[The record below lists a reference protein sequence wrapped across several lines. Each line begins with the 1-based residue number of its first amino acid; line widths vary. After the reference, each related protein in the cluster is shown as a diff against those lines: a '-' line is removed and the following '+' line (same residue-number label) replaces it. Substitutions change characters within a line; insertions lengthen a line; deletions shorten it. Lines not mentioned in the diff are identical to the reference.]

1 MGFEEL
7 GLDPR
12 LVRAL
17 AKRDFTKPTPVQ
29 QDAIPRTLEGK
40 DIVARAR
47 TGSGKTLAYLLP
59 ALHRILLASAPSG
72 NSSAAGGSGL
82 GGSFQALI
90 LVPTRE
96 LCEQVRQ
103 EAAETAALCGSEIN
117 VTALVADAGP
127 QLKRAIATAGHL
139 VVSTPGRI
147 AKALQDGV
155 LPATALSS
163 RLQMLVLDEAD
174 LLLSYGFEADL
185 ALLAP
190 QIPRACQCMLMSA
203 TVSPE
208 VERLTQMV
216 LHNPITLN
224 LINAGTAQPG
234 GEAGSQEEASTSGL
248 PSTIEHFF
256 YECATSMDRL
266 LVMMAILRLGLV
278 RKKTLTFVNTVD
290 QGYRVKLFLES
301 FGVRAAL
308 LNAELPLN
316 SRSHILQSFNRGL
329 FDHLIA
335 TDDVHAPS
343 HDAAANASKSKQ
355 QRQKDKGK
363 GRGAKGKGAQ
373 KDEEFGVTRGIDF
386 KGVHTV
392 INFDLPSS
400 LEGYVHRVGRT
411 GRAGHSGIA
420 ITLFTPADA
429 SFKGELECLLS
440 PAKAAAAAAA
450 AEGAAE
456 GGEAVVSDDEDKNEA
471 SSSSSSSDTD
481 SDDEDQSQKKG
492 KALRPF
498 LRLSKAQ
505 VEALRY
511 RGEDVARSITR
522 NSIKEARQ
530 RELKAELLNSAKL
543 KEYFENHAA
552 ERQLLRHD
560 KPLHKTPQ
568 APHLRHMPAYLKDPN
583 LIKAKSS
590 TGNNSEGKPMLPHRK
605 ARKLPPP
612 PEASIQGTTSASF
625 ASSKEDPLK
634 SVKGFARAPKRRGH
648 HDEEMTEM
656 EKRATEAGLKEA
668 KKKAKLE
675 GNLPQIAAA
684 ARSKNAA
691 RKFKRK
697 R

>member
-59 ALHRILLASAPSG
+59 ALHRILLASASSG
-72 NSSAAGGSGL
+72 NSSAVGGNGL

-103 EAAETAALCGSEIN
+103 EAAETAALCGSEVS

-224 LINAGTAQPG
+224 LINAGAAQPG
-234 GEAGSQEEASTSGL
+234 GEAGSQEESSTSGL
-248 PSTIEHFF
+248 PPTIEHFF

-266 LVMMAILRLGLV
+266 LVMMALLRLGLV

-343 HDAAANASKSKQ
+343 HDAAANAGKSKQ
-355 QRQKDKGK
+355 QRQNDKGK

-420 ITLFTPADA
+420 ITLLTPTDA

-450 AEGAAE
+450 EGAAK
-456 GGEAVVSDDEDKNEA
+456 GGEAVISDDEDKDGA
-471 SSSSSSSDTD
+471 SSSSDSE
-481 SDDEDQSQKKG
+481 SDDENQHQKTG

-498 LRLSKAQ
+498 SRLSKAQ
-505 VEALRY
+505 
-511 RGEDVARSITR
+511 
-522 NSIKEARQ
+522 
-530 RELKAELLNSAKL
+530 
-543 KEYFENHAA
+543 EYFEDHAA

-656 EKRATEAGLKEA
+656 EKQVTEAGLKEA
-668 KKKAKLE
+668 KKKAKME
-675 GNLPQIAAA
+675 GKLPQIAAA